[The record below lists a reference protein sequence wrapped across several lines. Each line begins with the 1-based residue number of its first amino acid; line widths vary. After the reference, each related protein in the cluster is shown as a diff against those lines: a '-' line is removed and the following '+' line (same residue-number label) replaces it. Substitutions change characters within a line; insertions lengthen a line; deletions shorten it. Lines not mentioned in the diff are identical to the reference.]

1 MLDSTKP
8 EQPSLMAIELC
19 QKHLALKDQCFT
31 SRAMAAQLRRDA
43 KAATLKADA
52 FAMKAKAKEL
62 SAQAAVAKKNSEKA
76 HKDFVEQAG
85 FAHKLLSQRMPPQ
98 WNQWGVV
105 KTRAYTN
112 LIDLVASQL
121 QRVHVNA
128 ALTANALQRLT
139 EYDSWGDYLMGQ
151 LATLKPTSKE
161 IPE

>member
-8 EQPSLMAIELC
+8 EQPSLMAIALC
-19 QKHLALKDQCFT
+19 QKHLTLKDQCFT
-31 SRAMAAQLRRDA
+31 FRAMAAQLRRDA
-43 KAATLKADA
+43 KVAPIKADA

-62 SAQAAVAKKNSEKA
+62 SAQAAAAKKDSEKA

-98 WNQWGVV
+98 WTQWGVV
-105 KTRAYTN
+105 KTRAYTS
-112 LIDLVASQL
+112 LIDVIATQL

-128 ALTANALQRLT
+128 VITANALQHLT
-139 EYDSWGDYLMGQ
+139 EYESWADHLMGQ